1 MALTIEQEN
10 YYMQLALTEAR
21 QAQLVGEVPIG
32 AIVVHDDQVIGRGHN
47 MRERFQD
54 VTYHAEML
62 AISEACAAIHSWRL
76 EDCQLFVTLEP
87 CIMCS
92 GAILNA
98 RIPTVIYGA
107 NDPKAGAVA
116 SLYHL
121 FDDQRLN
128 HQVQVE
134 QGIMADQAGQLL
146 KNFFKTVRQRAK
158 QKKKKLRAND

>member
-1 MALTIEQEN
+1 MALTIEQKN

-146 KNFFKTVRQRAK
+146 KIFFKTVRQRAK